1 MFVTF
6 SSQYFQKYLKTTQ
19 RCLSF
24 LSNFV
29 NISLSDVEKVN
40 ELIRDIKNSR
50 EVD

>member
-6 SSQYFQKYLKTTQ
+6 SSQYFQKYLKT
-19 RCLSF
+19 
-24 LSNFV
+24 NFV